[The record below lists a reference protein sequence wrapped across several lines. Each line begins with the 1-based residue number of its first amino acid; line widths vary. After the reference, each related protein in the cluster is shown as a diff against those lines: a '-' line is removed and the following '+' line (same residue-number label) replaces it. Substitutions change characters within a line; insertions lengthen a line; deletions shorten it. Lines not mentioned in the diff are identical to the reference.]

1 MRVPGFNLVS
11 LIVHLWF
18 DFAISQLTYF
28 PGNLAELQND
38 TDGALQAYERALSH
52 NQYSVPALLAMSSI
66 LRSKDRFDM
75 AVEYLRT
82 ILKVET
88 NNGDVWGSLG
98 KCTISSLLFLFR
110 PFSADIKL
118 VRPLSAIGL
127 VAALLATFCLGC
139 WKISALSCRPYFC
152 QIEETAH
159 SLLTPFCIELALD
172 LAFLCLCTY
181 ERFKD

>member
-1 MRVPGFNLVS
+1 MCLMC
-11 LIVHLWF
+11 I
-18 DFAISQLTYF
+18 A
-28 PGNLAELQND
+28 GNLAELQND

-98 KCTISSLLFLFR
+98 KFTKFYSLYSFKSLSTSINISTLRRAQRQWSL
-110 PFSADIKL
+110 S
-118 VRPLSAIGL
+118 
-127 VAALLATFCLGC
+127 
-139 WKISALSCRPYFC
+139 
-152 QIEETAH
+152 
-159 SLLTPFCIELALD
+159 
-172 LAFLCLCTY
+172 
-181 ERFKD
+181 